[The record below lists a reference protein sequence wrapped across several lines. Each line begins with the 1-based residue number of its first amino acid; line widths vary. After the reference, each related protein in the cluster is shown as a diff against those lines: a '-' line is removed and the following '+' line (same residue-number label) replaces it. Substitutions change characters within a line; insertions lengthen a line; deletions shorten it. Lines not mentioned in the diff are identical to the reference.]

1 MQLIKA
7 LQIVSLFFGTV
18 HALLIYLL
26 LIDKSIWF
34 FIPMPLIYL
43 FQYYIALKR
52 VLLEVLIKL
61 SKLHP
66 LGAE

>member
-34 FIPMPLIYL
+34 FIPMPFIYL

-61 SKLHP
+61 SKLYP